1 MAPCKAP
8 EKEAN
13 SSIPFSLFLEAYS
26 FMVCS
31 VCSARRR
38 VLLVR
43 RSLQKQENKDGTH
56 RLTTDASRFLFYPV
70 FPRILNN
77 SWQVLPLRPQCFWAI
92 LLSQYR
98 RRTGSGPCTRG
109 RRLRPPKGDFVT
121 KYLFQFARIL
131 AFCFLGEILH
141 AVLPLPI
148 PASVYGLILLL
159 LALRLGIVKL
169 EQVKEVGLFLTG
181 IFPLLFVPAAAGVME
196 LWAEMGSM
204 LLPII
209 IAIVPV
215 TVLVLASAGRTTQAL
230 TSRRK
235 NKEAAHD

>member
-1 MAPCKAP
+1 M
-8 EKEAN
+8 
-13 SSIPFSLFLEAYS
+13 
-26 FMVCS
+26 
-31 VCSARRR
+31 
-38 VLLVR
+38 VR
-43 RSLQKQENKDGTH
+43 RSLQKQENKNGIH

-148 PASVYGLILLL
+148 PASIYGLVLM
-159 LALRLGIVKL
+159 LALLMTGALKL
-169 EQVKEVGLFLTG
+169 DTVEDAGKFMIEIMPVMFIPAGVGL
-181 IFPLLFVPAAAGVME
+181 ME
-196 LWAEMGSM
+196 SWGELKAV
-204 LLPII
+204 L
-209 IAIVPV
+209 VPV
-215 TVLVLASAGRTTQAL
+215 LVITLVSTIVVMIVSGRVTQAVIRL
-230 TSRRK
+230 EK
-235 NKEAAHD
+235 KHKGGDAK